1 MPMITNYGVTFDND
15 IIYDNL
21 KRIGGQIFKLL
32 PAREE
37 GKDWR
42 KPLDTLIIELL
53 GMASLF
59 PDKKDLLALVS
70 KMEGLKSASPA
81 PDFPLYRRTIFECCS
96 LVNKLQEAVNG

>member
-1 MPMITNYGVTFDND
+1 MPMITNYGIEFDNE
-15 IIYDNL
+15 IVYDNL

-32 PAREE
+32 PAHEE
-37 GKDWR
+37 GKDWK

-59 PDKKDLLALVS
+59 PDKKNLLALVS
-70 KMEGLKSASPA
+70 KMEGLKNSDPE
-81 PDFPLYRRTIFECCS
+81 FTLYRRTIFECCT

>member
-1 MPMITNYGVTFDND
+1 MPMITNYGVEFDND
-15 IIYDNL
+15 IIDGNL
-21 KRIGGQIFKLL
+21 HRIGGQIFRLL

-59 PDKKDLLALVS
+59 SDRRDLLTLVA
-70 KMEGLKSASPA
+70 KLEGMKESN
-81 PDFPLYRRTIFECCS
+81 PDFPLYRRTIFECCG
-96 LVNKLQEAVNG
+96 LINKLQESLK